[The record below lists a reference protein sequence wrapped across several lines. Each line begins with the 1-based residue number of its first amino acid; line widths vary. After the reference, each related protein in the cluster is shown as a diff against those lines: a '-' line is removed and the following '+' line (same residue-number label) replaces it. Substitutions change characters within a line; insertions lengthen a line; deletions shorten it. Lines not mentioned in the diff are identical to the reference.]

1 MRSYRFARLREVA
14 RPEESSSESEAEEQL
29 QTLKGVQ
36 TVDLR
41 EYHRRLEAAQTSS
54 SSQEK
59 RRFNLRFKIEEN
71 RSGTIV
77 RSEGSDSAG
86 KKPLLGR
93 LAKNVSPSTLSK
105 RGEQWKFISIQL
117 KDEASR
123 KSDLRTHSQRSQVQ
137 VYKPME
143 KERTKVKSNSTIS
156 KHADKVPR
164 LHELGKLNHSKF

>member
-14 RPEESSSESEAEEQL
+14 GREESSSESEAEETL
-29 QTLKGVQ
+29 QSLKGVQ

-59 RRFNLRFKIEEN
+59 RRFNLRFKIDDN

-77 RSEGSDSAG
+77 RSEGSESAG

-93 LAKNVSPSTLSK
+93 LPKNVSPSTLSK

-117 KDEASR
+117 KD
-123 KSDLRTHSQRSQVQ
+123 
-137 VYKPME
+137 
-143 KERTKVKSNSTIS
+143 
-156 KHADKVPR
+156 
-164 LHELGKLNHSKF
+164 

>member
-14 RPEESSSESEAEEQL
+14 GREESSSESEAEETL
-29 QTLKGVQ
+29 QSLKGVQ

-59 RRFNLRFKIEEN
+59 RRFNLRFKIDDN

-77 RSEGSDSAG
+77 RSEGSESAG

-93 LAKNVSPSTLSK
+93 LPKNVSPSTLSK

-123 KSDLRTHSQRSQVQ
+123 KSDLRTHSQRSQAQ
-137 VYKPME
+137 VRPME
-143 KERTKVKSNSTIS
+143 KEKTKVKSNSTIS